1 MSNLP
6 AKDRDYLESKGI
18 DYEEH
23 AENTQ
28 QAVIIRNCSLPN
40 GRFDVQQADV
50 LILLPPGY
58 PDVPPDMF
66 YLLPWVRL
74 LNGGRYPSR
83 ADVAFNFKNQ
93 SWQRWSRHNNEW
105 RPGADGIWTMLKR
118 VKFALEKAA

>member
-28 QAVIIRNCSLPN
+28 EAVIIKNCSLPD

-50 LILLPPGY
+50 LILLPRDTRTYHQICSISYPG
-58 PDVPPDMF
+58 
-66 YLLPWVRL
+66 
-74 LNGGRYPSR
+74 
-83 ADVAFNFKNQ
+83 
-93 SWQRWSRHNNEW
+93 
-105 RPGADGIWTMLKR
+105 
-118 VKFALEKAA
+118 